1 MSTKRSQPVTPPKD
15 KRAAQL
21 FVGVITAEQQRKM
34 QKAQDRKARIES
46 GVRQTGSG
54 VHGGGKKELS
64 RRTRRQGKLDVK
76 SGF

>member
-1 MSTKRSQPVTPPKD
+1 MSRKRSQPVTQPKD
-15 KRAAQL
+15 RRAERL

-34 QKAQDRKARIES
+34 AKAQDRQARIEA

-54 VHGGGKKELS
+54 VHGGGKREIA
-64 RRTRRQGKLDVK
+64 RRERRQWKLDVK